1 MKKTLKS
8 ATVFL
13 LTAIFLLLP
22 FLPYAEAAMTYDEML
37 DYVLESN
44 LKLCNYK
51 DGEID
56 YDYLA
61 QPYEGDEYAALN
73 EKAREI
79 TASCETNYEKAYEI
93 NKWVADNVYYDLDY
107 YYHGKPLQSRAAADV
122 FEKRVTVC
130 AGYASLMTAMCR
142 AAGIPSRRIMG
153 TALSGYSYASQIELV
168 EKREINHEWVEVYIN
183 GKWNMCDPTW
193 DSYNRYENGEKRYR
207 GCTDRYFNQSN
218 EDFSE
223 GHFSVY
229 YCSPIKWGDYLIR
242 LHAAQIS
249 ISEYV
254 GTAEKVVLPENE
266 NYSSFVFSGNETVKE
281 VTLPDSMTEIPQ
293 SFFTGCKNL
302 EKVNFGKNVK
312 KIGMYAFNNCSSI
325 AELNIPVSVEEIVYG
340 AFYGATSLKKIYYDG
355 TKAQWDNI
363 EIGKNTVLD
372 NAIIIT
378 SDHEH
383 TFSEMIIKNATCKE
397 AGSKKLVC
405 SSCGFSKTETIA
417 KLAHTFTSS
426 VTKESTCTE
435 KGTKKKACSVCGYS
449 ETVELPMKAHN
460 FVLVETKEATC
471 KEEGKAV
478 YTCSLCGAEKTDV
491 IAKTAHRDIN
501 GDLLCDF
508 CGESITKNCS
518 CMCHKDG
525 FYGFIYKI
533 VRFFWK
539 LFGTNKECSCG
550 VKHY

>member
-37 DYVLESN
+37 AYVLESN

-93 NKWVADNVYYDLDY
+93 NKWVADNVYYDDDY
-107 YYHGKPLQSRAAADV
+107 YYHGKPLQSQVAADV

-142 AAGIPSRRIMG
+142 AAGVPSRLVIGILLRG
-153 TALSGYSYASQIELV
+153 TYEHQIEMV
-168 EKREINHEWVEVYIN
+168 ENNEFDHVWVEVYID
-183 GKWNMCDPTW
+183 GEWNMCDPTL
-193 DSYNRYENGEKRYR
+193 DSLNSYEYGEKNYYP
-207 GCTDRYFNQSN
+207 CTDYCFKQST
-218 EDFSE
+218 EEFSKKHYI
-223 GHFSVY
+223 GY
-229 YCSPIKWGDYLIR
+229 YYAVIKDYWVEIGVDGIGNI
-242 LHAAQIS
+242 QYI
-249 ISEYV
+249 
-254 GTAEKVVLPENE
+254 GTAEKIVLNENE
-266 NYSSFVFSGNETVKE
+266 GYYDYAFQGNETIKE
-281 VTLPDSMTEIPQ
+281 VTLSESMTRIPNGL
-293 SFFTGCKNL
+293 FEGCKNL
-302 EKVNFGKNVK
+302 ETVNFGKNIK
-312 KIGMYAFNNCSSI
+312 TIGDLSFANCTALKTIYIPGELETIGYSPFDNCISLKRIYYGETKSQWDSI
-325 AELNIPVSVEEIVYG
+325 AKGEGNSILDSG
-340 AFYGATSLKKIYYDG
+340 KIF
-355 TKAQWDNI
+355 
-363 EIGKNTVLD
+363 L
-372 NAIIIT
+372 IT
-378 SDHEH
+378 SDHSH
-383 TFSEMIIKNATCKE
+383 TFSETITKEANCKE
-397 AGSKKLVC
+397 FGEKELLCEA
-405 SSCGFSKTETIA
+405 CGFKKMEKIENGSHI
-417 KLAHTFTSS
+417 FTSS
-426 VTKESTCTE
+426 II
-435 KGTKKKACSVCGYS
+435 
-449 ETVELPMKAHN
+449 
-460 FVLVETKEATC
+460 KEATC

-550 VKHY
+550 AKHY